1 MGEDE
6 AATEERKQEDLESVA
21 VVIDGASV
29 ACVMYRSGRRGNPES
44 IWLNQR
50 MLCGTGALR
59 VGEEDR
65 VALRLSVEEE
75 AGVLELLRVIAAG
88 GCVLEMSK
96 ALVRAPRKMAEML
109 EEQGSTVV
117 WGKGAELERL
127 GREFAESLEQVRA
140 VVCVEGWEGQRWAAE
155 ALPEELLER
164 VYGTYGT
171 VETGGAGVLYGL
183 REMRGNGERAGIR
196 MNGVAAGKRVYVLDG
211 EMRGVPEGL
220 VGEIY
225 IGGEEQGLWRGDGE
239 ETAWSWVPDQW
250 SERAGARLY
259 RTGDLGRRRKDGVLE
274 HVGRKDRQA
283 MVGGVRV
290 HEEEIEAVLRKTA
303 GVAEAAVVIGVNG
316 NKDGKLTG
324 RTEITAWVERS
335 DKITSQN
342 GFFVEELLKE
352 MKRELPEAMVPQR
365 VIEVEEWPRRKGG
378 EIDRGA
384 LARKLVQAAGETEY
398 TPARTEEEARLVG
411 IWEETLEKKPIGV
424 HDSFFSIGGDSLL
437 ATQLVARM
445 SAALEVELPLRRLF
459 ELPTIAQLAPVVTE
473 LKQKGGWRKPPI
485 QKISRDGELE
495 LSFAQQRLW
504 FLMQVMPGNT
514 SYNIP
519 MALRMRGELDLEA
532 LKRSIREI
540 VRRHE
545 VLRTRFETVNGR
557 PRQIIEPEID
567 LDLEVV
573 DLESVAAAERDEALL
588 RLAVE
593 EAQKPFD
600 LEKGPMVRVGLVRVG
615 EQDHALL
622 MTMHHIV
629 SDAVSTAVAVREL
642 TALYAAYRER
652 KESPLQEL
660 AIQYAD
666 YAAWQR
672 GWLKGEV
679 LEEQTAYW
687 KQELGGV
694 KALRMPTDRP
704 WTAQTT
710 AKSGFARFR
719 MAQAE
724 TAKVKELSQREGV
737 TMFMTLMAAFQVL
750 LYRYSGQED
759 FAVGT
764 PIAGRTAT
772 ETEPLIGFFVN
783 TLVLP
788 AEVGGGP
795 SFRQV
800 LQRMKT
806 KTMGAYAHQDVP
818 FERLVDSL
826 QIERNVN
833 RSPLFQAMFAFQNA
847 GLGAELD
854 LGGGL
859 KLEGLNVG
867 TGMAAKFELLLAI
880 GDVQDAL
887 VASMQYYAELFEEE
901 TMVVMM
907 RRLEHLL
914 EEVAENPQQSID
926 AVGLLSLAEREQ
938 LESGWSGP
946 AVVQRVKETLP
957 ELVEYWAEQKPESTA
972 LVSGD
977 GEELSYAE
985 LERASS
991 LVSKRLRR
999 EGVRAGAVVGIWVE
1013 GMREWLIAA
1022 VGVLKAGGVFLP
1034 VEAAGPASRR
1044 EQMLKDAGGAWVI
1057 TEEELSNS
1065 QTANSGVK
1073 LLHVNALMEAAEEGR
1088 RTEARRSAAVNRW

>member
-1 MGEDE
+1 MLVGSMQYYAELFEEETMVVMMRRLEHLLEEVAENPQQSIDAVGLLSLAEREQLESGWSGPAVVQRVKETLPELVEYWAEQKPESTALVSGDGEELSYAELERASSLVGKRLRKEGVRAGAVVGIWVEGMREWLIAAVGVLKAGGVFLPVEAAGPASRREQMLKDAGGAWLITEEELLTQRLNSGVKLLRVNELMGEDE

-29 ACVMYRSGRRGNPES
+29 ACVMYRSGRRGKPES

-50 MLCGTGALR
+50 TLCGTGALR

-109 EEQGSTVV
+109 EEQGSTVM

-283 MVGGVRV
+283 MVAGVRV

-365 VIEVEEWPRRKGG
+365 VIEVEEWPRRNGG

-384 LARKLVQAAGETEY
+384 LVRKLVQAAGETEY

-424 HDSFFSIGGDSLL
+424 HDSFFSVGGNSLL

-445 SAALEVELPLRRLF
+445 SAALKVELPLRRLF
-459 ELPTIAQLAPVVTE
+459 EFPTIAQLAPVVTE

-514 SYNIP
+514 SYHIP
-519 MALRMRGELDLEA
+519 MALRIGVNLIW
-532 LKRSIREI
+532 KR
-540 VRRHE
+540 
-545 VLRTRFETVNGR
+545 
-557 PRQIIEPEID
+557 
-567 LDLEVV
+567 
-573 DLESVAAAERDEALL
+573 
-588 RLAVE
+588 
-593 EAQKPFD
+593 
-600 LEKGPMVRVGLVRVG
+600 
-615 EQDHALL
+615 
-622 MTMHHIV
+622 
-629 SDAVSTAVAVREL
+629 
-642 TALYAAYRER
+642 
-652 KESPLQEL
+652 
-660 AIQYAD
+660 
-666 YAAWQR
+666 
-672 GWLKGEV
+672 
-679 LEEQTAYW
+679 
-687 KQELGGV
+687 
-694 KALRMPTDRP
+694 
-704 WTAQTT
+704 
-710 AKSGFARFR
+710 
-719 MAQAE
+719 
-724 TAKVKELSQREGV
+724 
-737 TMFMTLMAAFQVL
+737 
-750 LYRYSGQED
+750 
-759 FAVGT
+759 
-764 PIAGRTAT
+764 
-772 ETEPLIGFFVN
+772 
-783 TLVLP
+783 
-788 AEVGGGP
+788 
-795 SFRQV
+795 
-800 LQRMKT
+800 
-806 KTMGAYAHQDVP
+806 
-818 FERLVDSL
+818 
-826 QIERNVN
+826 
-833 RSPLFQAMFAFQNA
+833 
-847 GLGAELD
+847 
-854 LGGGL
+854 
-859 KLEGLNVG
+859 
-867 TGMAAKFELLLAI
+867 
-880 GDVQDAL
+880 
-887 VASMQYYAELFEEE
+887 
-901 TMVVMM
+901 
-907 RRLEHLL
+907 
-914 EEVAENPQQSID
+914 
-926 AVGLLSLAEREQ
+926 
-938 LESGWSGP
+938 
-946 AVVQRVKETLP
+946 
-957 ELVEYWAEQKPESTA
+957 
-972 LVSGD
+972 
-977 GEELSYAE
+977 
-985 LERASS
+985 
-991 LVSKRLRR
+991 
-999 EGVRAGAVVGIWVE
+999 
-1013 GMREWLIAA
+1013 
-1022 VGVLKAGGVFLP
+1022 
-1034 VEAAGPASRR
+1034 
-1044 EQMLKDAGGAWVI
+1044 
-1057 TEEELSNS
+1057 
-1065 QTANSGVK
+1065 
-1073 LLHVNALMEAAEEGR
+1073 
-1088 RTEARRSAAVNRW
+1088 